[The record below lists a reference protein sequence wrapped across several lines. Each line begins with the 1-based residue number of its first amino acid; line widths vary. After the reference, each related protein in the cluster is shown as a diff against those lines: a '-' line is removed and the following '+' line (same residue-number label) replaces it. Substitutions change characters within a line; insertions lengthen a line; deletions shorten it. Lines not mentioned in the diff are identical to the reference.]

1 GCDGTEET
9 AFAAWQA
16 VTFHQHLA
24 VSGIKRYWLPCRA
37 IVTAEEQNHRW
48 TDTRMLRMHAQCEH
62 LVPSFR
68 AAQLDARRFAHLD
81 RGERLMAIV
90 QRDGGDLL
98 ARPFNRLVQ
107 IVERLALERDRGA
120 ASATAAGSL
129 RARVKAMMRGND
141 SAMCIEQIDGQR
153 RNGTVAGPRYHTGG
167 LDAI

>member
-1 GCDGTEET
+1 MPPNFVGRDSTEASTVNHRTQRDRARCDRTMAIRQPQIKPTTGTRQLEWRAIGARAPKFGGCDGTEET

-81 RGERLMAIV
+81 RGERLMA
-90 QRDGGDLL
+90 
-98 ARPFNRLVQ
+98 
-107 IVERLALERDRGA
+107 
-120 ASATAAGSL
+120 
-129 RARVKAMMRGND
+129 
-141 SAMCIEQIDGQR
+141 
-153 RNGTVAGPRYHTGG
+153 
-167 LDAI
+167 